1 MEQADTDEMSAGGK
15 ASFIALAGT
24 ITFVIGLI
32 LSAIIGPVGL
42 FIMALGG
49 FFLLASPLI
58 CFLIWWD
65 SRSDE

>member
-1 MEQADTDEMSAGGK
+1 MEQTDTDEMSAGGK

-58 CFLIWWD
+58 WFLIWWD